1 MLIPLI
7 ITWFVFTI
15 LIKLL
20 KITFSHALMI
30 ATIVFLLQVGYGIT
44 PQKIFDFMTNL
55 PGNLSQSSGR

>member
-7 ITWFVFTI
+7 ITWFIFTI